1 MNTDAK
7 NYVQVDNLVTRKIAG
22 ETIIVPIGKN
32 SGELNAI
39 YTLNPT
45 GTKIWEMLG
54 AAVANPLIAQSICEE
69 YDVTLEEARKDLEE
83 FQASLH
89 NAGLLRFPSQSR
101 G

>member
-1 MNTDAK
+1 MNADSL
-7 NYVQVDNLVTRKIAG
+7 NYVQADNLVTRKIAG
-22 ETIIVPIGKN
+22 ETIIVPIGN
-32 SGELNAI
+32 NAGELSAI

-54 AAVANPLIAQSICEE
+54 AAAADPLIVQSICEE

-89 NAGLLRFPSQSR
+89 SAGLLRFSPQSR